1 MSEQNINQQPII
13 LHVGSAKGLTQT
25 HGFAGR
31 IDTLLGTLRVN
42 IHSCSDVY
50 LGLARICSDRFPDPK
65 AVLVCVDDLV
75 ASELEFFSILARLR
89 RDLPVYVYGHD
100 RSKSRM
106 ARAMEFGATAEATES
121 LLRALAASP
130 APKPE
135 PAPEP
140 EPEPEPVVLD
150 EPGKHDETVTH
161 DETVALEGEAR
172 CDRLPEA
179 TEAAPVRV
187 PWLRYAA
194 APGRKAPPRDTGP
207 VQPVDHDE
215 PGDTTSGFCQ
225 PLLTEEELQALL
237 GDNPVPP
244 GDDPSAGQET
254 AL

>member
-1 MSEQNINQQPII
+1 MSEQTISQQPII
-13 LHVGSAKGLTQT
+13 FHIGSATGLSQS
-25 HGFAGR
+25 HGFADQ
-31 IDTLLGTLRVN
+31 IKTLLGTLRVN
-42 IHSCSDVY
+42 VQSFPDVY
-50 LGLARICSDRFPDPK
+50 RGLAQICSDRSPDPQ

-89 RDLPVYVYGHD
+89 RDLPVYVYGQD

-135 PAPEP
+135 PALEP
-140 EPEPEPVVLD
+140 ELEPDARD
-150 EPGKHDETVTH
+150 ETGEHDETVTR

-172 CDRLPEA
+172 YDRDAKP

-194 APGRKAPPRDTGP
+194 APGRKAPPRDTGS
-207 VQPVDHDE
+207 VQPTDHDG
-215 PGDTTSGFCQ
+215 PSDTTAGFCQ

-237 GDNPVPP
+237 GDHPGPP
-244 GDDPSAGQET
+244 GDDPGGRRRRRR
-254 AL
+254 LP

>member
-1 MSEQNINQQPII
+1 MSEQTISQQPII
-13 LHVGSAKGLTQT
+13 FHIGSATGPSQT

-31 IDTLLGTLRVN
+31 IKTLLGTLGANV
-42 IHSCSDVY
+42 HSFPDVY
-50 LGLARICSDRFPDPK
+50 RGLAKICSDRSPDPK
-65 AVLVCVDDLV
+65 AVIVCVDDLV

-140 EPEPEPVVLD
+140 KPEPEPAPEPEPVVLD
-150 EPGKHDETVTH
+150 DTDTH
-161 DETVALEGEAR
+161 DEVGALEGEAR
-172 CDRLPEA
+172 FDRLPET

-187 PWLRYAA
+187 PWLRYTA
-194 APGRKAPPRDTGP
+194 APGRKAPPRDTGS
-207 VQPVDHDE
+207 VQATDHDK
-215 PGDTTSGFCQ
+215 PGDTAPESFQ

>member
-1 MSEQNINQQPII
+1 MSEQTISQQPII
-13 LHVGSAKGLTQT
+13 FHIGSATGLSQS
-25 HGFAGR
+25 HGFADQ
-31 IDTLLGTLRVN
+31 IKTLLGTLRVN
-42 IHSCSDVY
+42 VQSFPDVY
-50 LGLARICSDRFPDPK
+50 RGLAQICSDRSPDPQ

-89 RDLPVYVYGHD
+89 RDLPVYVYGQD

-135 PAPEP
+135 PALAPEL
-140 EPEPEPVVLD
+140 EPVAR
-150 EPGKHDETVTH
+150 

-172 CDRLPEA
+172 YDRDAKP

-194 APGRKAPPRDTGP
+194 APGRKAPSRDTGS
-207 VQPVDHDE
+207 VQPTDHDE
-215 PGDTTSGFCQ
+215 PGDTTAGFCQ

-244 GDDPSAGQET
+244 GDDPSAEQET
-254 AL
+254 AP

>member
-1 MSEQNINQQPII
+1 MSEQTISQQPII
-13 LHVGSAKGLTQT
+13 FHIGSATGLSQS
-25 HGFAGR
+25 HGFADQ
-31 IDTLLGTLRVN
+31 IKTLLGTLRVN
-42 IHSCSDVY
+42 VQSFPDVY
-50 LGLARICSDRFPDPK
+50 RGLAQICSDRSPDPQ

-89 RDLPVYVYGHD
+89 RDLPVYVYGQD

-135 PAPEP
+135 PALAPEL
-140 EPEPEPVVLD
+140 EPVAR
-150 EPGKHDETVTH
+150 

-172 CDRLPEA
+172 YDRDPEP

-187 PWLRYAA
+187 PWLRNPA
-194 APGRKAPPRDTGP
+194 APGRKAPSSDTGS
-207 VQPVDHDE
+207 VQATDHDE
-215 PGDTTSGFCQ
+215 PGDTTAGFCQ

-244 GDDPSAGQET
+244 GDDPSAEQET
-254 AL
+254 AP